1 MENNTTVKDV
11 ILDKKLDGYGTN
23 DNDFLASG
31 ELTVTITLEE
41 YRKLV
46 EKCAT
51 RDYCINEAEK
61 DKYTRENEN
70 EELRKENAE
79 LKAELYELQKQAAD
93 DEEGEQER
101 EHDVL

>member
-1 MENNTTVKDV
+1 MENNTTIKDV

-23 DNDFLASG
+23 NNDFLASG

-51 RDYCINEAEK
+51 REYCINEAEK
-61 DKYTRENEN
+61 DKYVRESEN

-79 LKAELYELQKQAAD
+79 LKAELYELQKRVGD
-93 DEEGEQER
+93 VEEDEQEQ
-101 EHDVL
+101 EHE

>member
-1 MENNTTVKDV
+1 MENNTTIKDV
-11 ILDKKLDGYGTN
+11 ILDKKLDNYGSN
-23 DNDFLASG
+23 NNDFLASG

-46 EKCAT
+46 KDCAT

-61 DKYTRENEN
+61 DKYTREHEN

-79 LKAELYELQKQAAD
+79 LKAELYELQKQAGD
-93 DEEGEQER
+93 DAESEEQEH
-101 EHDVL
+101 E

>member
-11 ILDKKLDGYGTN
+11 ILDKKLGNYGTN

-41 YRKLV
+41 YRRLV
-46 EKCAT
+46 RECAT
-51 RDYCINEAEK
+51 REYCISEAEK
-61 DKYTRENEN
+61 DKYTREHEN

-79 LKAELYELQKQAAD
+79 LKAELYELQKQIGD
-93 DEEGEQER
+93 DEEDEQEQ
-101 EHDVL
+101 EQE

>member
-11 ILDKKLDGYGTN
+11 ILDKKLDNYGSN
-23 DNDFLASG
+23 NNDFLASG

-46 EKCAT
+46 RDCAT

-61 DKYTRENEN
+61 DKYTRDHEN

-79 LKAELYELQKQAAD
+79 LKAELYELQKQASD
-93 DEEGEQER
+93 DAESEEQED
-101 EHDVL
+101 E

>member
-11 ILDKKLDGYGTN
+11 ILDKKLDGYRNN

-61 DKYTRENEN
+61 DKYTREHDN

-79 LKAELYELQKQAAD
+79 LKAELYELQKQAGD
-93 DEEGEQER
+93 DAESEEQED
-101 EHDVL
+101 E

>member
-11 ILDKKLDGYGTN
+11 ILDRKLGSYGTD

-51 RDYCINEAEK
+51 REYCIHEAEK
-61 DKYTRENEN
+61 DKYVRESEN

-79 LKAELYELQKQAAD
+79 LKAELYELQKQVGD
-93 DEEGEQER
+93 DEEDEEQE
-101 EHDVL
+101 DV